1 MVCVVGNIIFVS
13 SNLIQWVFFPTF
25 KTEDGWSIGTS
36 VCGTQFLVTRDGPQN
51 PMAGID
57 RLAQKHGIQA
67 AESHGFLHLGS

>member
-1 MVCVVGNIIFVS
+1 M
-13 SNLIQWVFFPTF
+13 LWVTLFLFRVIRFNEFFFPTF